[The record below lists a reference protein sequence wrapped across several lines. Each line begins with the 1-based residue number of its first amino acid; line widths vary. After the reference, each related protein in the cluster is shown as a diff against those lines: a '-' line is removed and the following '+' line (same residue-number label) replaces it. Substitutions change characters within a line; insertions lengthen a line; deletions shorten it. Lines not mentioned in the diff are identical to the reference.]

1 MKDKVSSYTLQFQC
15 DSSLVNQLM
24 QSYLSANGF
33 KPHQK
38 KNNNYYRAGD
48 SIIGYRGLNY
58 FINGN
63 LITINAWIDGS
74 YKTVSLE
81 NNFNILGMDYRNSLS
96 ILFQEIEK
104 LSNNTQQMNYNSNME
119 QVNQG
124 YQMNFDPNTG
134 QPINQVNYNQP
145 MYSQIFQNDNLTKN
159 EKMCEISFWLSI
171 VGLICSFFGITIG
184 LIIYIFNFY
193 FAFKGLKTRK
203 RGKAIGTIIISSI
216 STVIIFLLLMMTI
229 MS

>member
-1 MKDKVSSYTLQFQC
+1 MNNKVSSYTLQFNC
-15 DSSLVNQLM
+15 DSSLVNQVM
-24 QSYLSANGF
+24 QSYLSTNGF
-33 KPHQK
+33 RPHQK

-74 YKTVSLE
+74 FNTVSLE

-104 LSNNTQQMNYNSNME
+104 LSNNKE
-119 QVNQG
+119 QNNFNNIQGVNQG
-124 YQMNFDPNTG
+124 YQMNYDPNTG
-134 QPINQVNYNQP
+134 QPINQTNHNQP
-145 MYSQIFQNDNLTKN
+145 MYSQIFHNDNLTKN
-159 EKMCEISFWLSI
+159 EQMCEICFWVSI
-171 VGLICSFFGITIG
+171 VGLVCSFFGITIG

-216 STVIIFLLLMMTI
+216 STVIILLLFMMMI